1 MVYTLYFIEPEKSG
15 LQGKTTAVLLY
26 YQMRII
32 ESGYIR
38 NMIRQ
43 EGFYLDSTV
52 QTVQEVG
59 NQVSQYKQMF
69 ENYLPDITKFGIK
82 VVLAIV
88 AFWVGSTVIKWIVK
102 FVRKSLT
109 KSRLDTGVAQ
119 FMSSLVKIILYILLI
134 FNISTSFGVKESS
147 LAALLGTAGVTMGLA
162 LQGGLANL
170 AGGMMLLLFKPFQ
183 VGDYIIVNGQDG
195 SEGTVAKVEICYTT
209 LLSIDNKHIVIPN
222 GTLSNTAITNVTA
235 RDQRRLEIKVGISY
249 NADIQK
255 AKDILEDILTED
267 PDTREDEEMV
277 VFVDELAESSVI
289 MGFRV
294 WVDTDR
300 YWETRW
306 RLNQRIKEDFDY
318 YGIEIP
324 YNQLDVHLHK

>member
-1 MVYTLYFIEPEKSG
+1 M
-15 LQGKTTAVLLY
+15 
-26 YQMRII
+26 
-32 ESGYIR
+32 
-38 NMIRQ
+38 
-43 EGFYLDSTV
+43 DSTV

-59 NQVSQYKQMF
+59 NQVSQYRQMF

-119 FMSSLVKIILYILLI
+119 FMSSLVKIVLYILLI
-134 FNISTSFGVKESS
+134 FNISISFGVKESS

-222 GTLSNTAITNVTA
+222 GTLSNVTITNVTA
-235 RDQRRLEIKVGISY
+235 RDQRRLEIKSGDLLQCRYPEGQGYPGRYPHRGSGYKRRRRDGGIRRRAGRKLCDHGLSCLGRY
-249 NADIQK
+249 RPLLGSQMEIEP
-255 AKDILEDILTED
+255 EDQG
-267 PDTREDEEMV
+267 R
-277 VFVDELAESSVI
+277 F
-289 MGFRV
+289 
-294 WVDTDR
+294 
-300 YWETRW
+300 
-306 RLNQRIKEDFDY
+306 
-318 YGIEIP
+318 
-324 YNQLDVHLHK
+324 